1 MKRAFLLAASLLA
14 AVACRRGLLPK
25 SGESIVIVTIDTLRA
40 DHVGAYGSAAGA
52 TPGID
57 SFAREGILFENAIT
71 QAPMTL
77 PAHTSIFSGYFPFR
91 TGVRVNGTDRVAETI
106 PLLAPQLAERGF
118 QTAAFVSAL
127 VLRKESGIN
136 RGFSQFDDQFA
147 ANAGKKER
155 EFAVERRG
163 EETVDRALEWIRERR
178 ARGEKFFAWVHLYDP
193 HAPYEPPPGYSQRFA
208 GREYDGEIAYDDACF
223 TKLLAGLDSDSTFVL
238 LAGDHGE
245 SLGEHGEETHGVL
258 LYDATIR
265 VPLVL
270 RLPTKRLAGLRVTT
284 QVRLTDVAPTV
295 RRLTGVPPGDADGE
309 DLSPLFEAP
318 HAPDRPAFSEG
329 DYAAASLGWS
339 PLRALRLSGRKY
351 VEAPRREL
359 YDLNADPHELSN
371 LYKGEEDVRDLARVL
386 VPIVARK
393 PLAES
398 KSSVNDP
405 EMARRLANLGYISGG
420 AAAVDYGRIDAT
432 RVDPKD
438 RIRFWSQIENG
449 LIARHKEDFEK
460 AVTLFERLLASYP
473 TTNPVI
479 LRGYAEACRFTG
491 RLDRALA
498 LYQRVVKLPNPAL
511 SDYFG
516 LGVTWHLKGN
526 DRKACEYL
534 ELAVA
539 MDSADLNSWINLGN
553 GRLALKEWD
562 AAEGAFQKAAALDP
576 KSLDA
581 VTGLAGAAFQKRDFT
596 AAEATLR
603 RGLAI
608 APGSPPL
615 LFNLA
620 LVETALGHA
629 DAARQIYAQLATA
642 PDPNV
647 AERARSELAQLN
659 SGSP

>member
-14 AVACRRGLLPK
+14 TAACRRAFLPK
-25 SGESIVIVTIDTLRA
+25 PAESILIVTIDTLRA
-40 DHVGAYGSAAGA
+40 DHVGAYGSTAGA
-52 TPGID
+52 SPGMD
-57 SFAREGILFENAIT
+57 AFARQGILFENAIT
-71 QAPMTL
+71 PAPMTL

-118 QTAAFVSAL
+118 ATAAFVSAL
-127 VLRKESGIN
+127 VLRKESGID
-136 RGFSQFDDQFA
+136 RGFSLFDDEFA
-147 ANAGKKER
+147 ANAGKKAHD
-155 EFAVERRG
+155 FLVERRG
-163 EETVDRALEWIRERR
+163 EETVDRALEWIRQRR
-178 ARGEKFFAWVHLYDP
+178 AKGEKYFAWVHLYDP
-193 HAPYEPPPGYSQRFA
+193 HAPYEPPPAYRQRFA
-208 GREYDGEIAYDDACF
+208 GREYDGEIAYDDDCF
-223 TKLLAGLDSDSTFVL
+223 TKLLAGLDADSTFVF

-265 VPLVL
+265 VPLIL
-270 RLPTKRLAGLRVTT
+270 RLPARRLAGQRVTT
-284 QVRLTDVAPTV
+284 QVRLTDIAPTV

-309 DLSPLFEAP
+309 DLSPLFDAP
-318 HAPDRPAFSEG
+318 HAPDRPGFSEA

-339 PLRALRLSGRKY
+339 PMRSMRLSGRKFI
-351 VEAPRREL
+351 EAPRREL

-371 LYKGEEDVRDLARVL
+371 LYKGEEQVRDLARVL
-386 VPIVARK
+386 VPIAARQ

-405 EMARRLANLGYISGG
+405 EMARRLASLGYISGG
-420 AAAVDYGRIDAT
+420 AAAVDYGRIDAS

-460 AVTLFERLLASYP
+460 AVTIFERLLASYP
-473 TTNPVI
+473 TANPVV
-479 LRGYAEACRFTG
+479 LRGYAEACRSTG

-498 LYQRVVKLPNPAL
+498 LYQKVLKLPNPAL

-539 MDSADLNSWINLGN
+539 MDSTDVNSWINLGN
-553 GRLALKEWD
+553 GRRALKEWD
-562 AAEGAFQKAAALDP
+562 AAERAFQKAAALDP

-581 VTGLAGAAFQKRDFT
+581 VSGLAGVLFEKRDFA
-596 AAEATLR
+596 AAEAALR

-608 APGSPPL
+608 APGNPPL

-620 LVETALGHA
+620 LVETALGRA

-659 SGSP
+659 ASSP